1 MKGKKFLVVGMLLAV
16 MSLALVGCGGGG
28 SSTDNEG
35 SLVQSI
41 VTSTEGSSA
50 AEATTGTTATSGT
63 ATEAATT
70 VQTVEQM
77 ASEQVAEEADT
88 SMKADDLVGNWV
100 DVNDSTRFANI
111 VKDGENYSY
120 EDNDGKYP
128 ATFKD
133 GVLKVEV
140 AANDFADVYIDT
152 VSGHLMLVYQ
162 DNVAEFAKK

>member
-28 SSTDNEG
+28 SSANEG

-41 VTSTEGSSA
+41 ATSTEGPTG
-50 AEATTGTTATSGT
+50 AEATAGSDATSGS

-77 ASEQVAEEADT
+77 ASEQVSEEADT
-88 SMKADDLVGNWV
+88 SKKVDDLLGNWV
-100 DVNDSTRFANI
+100 DITDSTRFANI
-111 VKDGENYSY
+111 LKDGENYTY
-120 EDNDGKYP
+120 EDNDGKY
-128 ATFKD
+128 AASFKD

-140 AANDFADVYIDT
+140 AANDFADVYIDAA
-152 VSGHLMLVYQ
+152 SGHLMLVYA
-162 DNVAEFAKK
+162 DNVAEFSKK